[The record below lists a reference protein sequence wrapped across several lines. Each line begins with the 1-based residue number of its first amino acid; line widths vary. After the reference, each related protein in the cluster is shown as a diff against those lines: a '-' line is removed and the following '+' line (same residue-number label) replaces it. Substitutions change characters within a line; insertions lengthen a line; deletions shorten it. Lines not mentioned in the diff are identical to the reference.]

1 MKFDTILFD
10 ADGTL
15 FDFAKSEK
23 EAVSDAMRTFGIEP
37 TDEKVSDY
45 SRINDMLWKM
55 LERGEI
61 EKNVLLY
68 RRFEI
73 FCEKYGYER
82 DPVRFAETYMQNL
95 SQKVYLFPGAAELC
109 RSLSHLCKL
118 YIVTNGVEF
127 IQKGRFGKCK
137 IRDCFSGLFISGE
150 IGYEKPNIK
159 FFEYVAEKI
168 ENFDKNITL
177 IVGDSLTADIAGGIA
192 FGIGTCWYNP
202 HSKPLPDGIK
212 VDCIAENYDR
222 IYNFICGR

>member
-73 FCEKYGYER
+73 FCEK
-82 DPVRFAETYMQNL
+82 
-95 SQKVYLFPGAAELC
+95 
-109 RSLSHLCKL
+109 
-118 YIVTNGVEF
+118 
-127 IQKGRFGKCK
+127 
-137 IRDCFSGLFISGE
+137 
-150 IGYEKPNIK
+150 
-159 FFEYVAEKI
+159 
-168 ENFDKNITL
+168 
-177 IVGDSLTADIAGGIA
+177 
-192 FGIGTCWYNP
+192 
-202 HSKPLPDGIK
+202 
-212 VDCIAENYDR
+212 
-222 IYNFICGR
+222 